1 MAKRVMVGVTAVVG
15 VILAITF
22 DSLLVAGQSAQA
34 AGASSQENTSV
45 SGPTA
50 GSPAA
55 FEVASVKRH
64 EGNDGSMRG
73 DGPDPSQYVATNL
86 PAKLLIEIAY
96 GVKDFQVSGGPSWI
110 ESERFDINAKVD
122 DSTAQQMRS
131 LSLDEQR
138 AQKFLML
145 RTLLADRFK
154 LQITR
159 VSKEL
164 PVDALVVAKSG
175 PKLKEVPA
183 DEPASAP
190 QTPMPG
196 ITLPGLK
203 PGDSRISIS
212 SGKETF
218 EARALPISKF
228 VDFLSRS
235 QGHTVLDQTGLK
247 GTYDFTLQF
256 TVETGPLAP
265 PLQTDAAAEPSDVE
279 TLRVAIQN
287 QLGLKLEST
296 KAPVDTIV
304 IDHIEE
310 PTAN

>member
-1 MAKRVMVGVTAVVG
+1 MAKRLMVGVTAVLG
-15 VILAITF
+15 AILAIAF
-22 DSLLVAGQSAQA
+22 DSVLVAGQSAEA
-34 AGASSQENTSV
+34 AGASPQVNASV

-50 GSPAA
+50 GSHAA
-55 FEVASVKRH
+55 FEVASVKHH
-64 EGNDGSMRG
+64 EGGDGSMRM

-86 PAKLLIEIAY
+86 PVKLLIEVAY

-122 DSTAQQMRS
+122 DSTAERLRN

-145 RTLLADRFK
+145 QTLLADRFK
-154 LQITR
+154 LQISR

-164 PVDALVVAKSG
+164 PADALVVVKNG

-190 QTPMPG
+190 EMPMPG

-203 PGDSRISIS
+203 PGNSRISIS

-218 EARALPISKF
+218 EARALPISKL

-235 QGHTVLDQTGLK
+235 QDRMMIDQTGLK

-256 TVETGPLAP
+256 AVERGPLAP

-279 TLRVAIQN
+279 TLRVAIQD

-296 KAPVDTIV
+296 KVPVDTIV
-304 IDHIEE
+304 VDHVEE
-310 PTAN
+310 PTPN